1 MKEMYLSPEI
11 EITEIG
17 QDIITLSE
25 NGPDVWVDH
34 EDVENPFG

>member
-17 QDIITLSE
+17 QDVITFSE
-25 NGPDVWVDH
+25 NKWIDH
-34 EDVENPFG
+34 EEINPFAEE